1 MANGI
6 KDRSKE
12 RRPGVL
18 SNVIDSASST
28 YQNIEGSQQ
37 GKWGKLSYRTNLLN
51 QLGSSLYGAI
61 RGGEGFGNV
70 GKSALEK
77 SLFGIEFDVGGGGY
91 IGAET
96 GIERDQYAPPTRG
109 FRLNVG
115 KRF

>member
-51 QLGSSLYGAI
+51 QLGEDLMSVMQGRTGGKKAI
-61 RGGEGFGNV
+61 ER
-70 GKSALEK
+70 
-77 SLFGIEFDVGGGGY
+77 SLFGIEFDVGDDKS
-91 IGAET
+91 IGFET
-96 GIERDQYAPPTRG
+96 KPMYGEGVEPTRDYRVS
-109 FRLNVG
+109 F
-115 KRF
+115 KKTF